1 MLQVYEP
8 TGRRFKLG
16 PYSLDA
22 WMGWS
27 LSIGHKPTTGI
38 SFWNIN
44 FKGNRIVYELSL
56 QVRMLRVFV
65 YVYFILYFTFWLQ
78 GICNRVYMHVH
89 IIIVWNIN
97 FKGNRIVYEL
107 SLQVCGLACHAFES
121 APAKCF

>member
-56 QVRMLRVFV
+56 QVCTGWHER
-65 YVYFILYFTFWLQ
+65 
-78 GICNRVYMHVH
+78 
-89 IIIVWNIN
+89 
-97 FKGNRIVYEL
+97 
-107 SLQVCGLACHAFES
+107 AA
-121 APAKCF
+121 AKCS